1 MCIGFSQANTPGSLV
16 FVTGLAGHAF
26 GSWKTPGKHTMWVR
40 DFLARDL
47 DHDTPGKFRILTY
60 GYDSTLSANNSN
72 AGICEFSRGFL
83 ESIKNVRR
91 LRGVRI
97 SVDLGSPLV
106 KVTRAN
112 IYATI
117 RETGD
122 LSCLWLTAW
131 GVL

>member
-1 MCIGFSQANTPGSLV
+1 
-16 FVTGLAGHAF
+16 
-26 GSWKTPGKHTMWVR
+26 MWVR

-47 DHDTPGKFRILTY
+47 DHDAPGKFRILTY

-97 SVDLGSPLV
+97 PVDFGGPLV

-117 RETGD
+117 RKTGD

-131 GVL
+131 GVLW